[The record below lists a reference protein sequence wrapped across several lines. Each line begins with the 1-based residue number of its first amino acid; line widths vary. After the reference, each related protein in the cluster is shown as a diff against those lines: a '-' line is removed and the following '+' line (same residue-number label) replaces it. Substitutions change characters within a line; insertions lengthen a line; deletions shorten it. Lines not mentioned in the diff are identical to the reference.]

1 MERHAKEDNE
11 TAERERESSVR
22 VTFCRFNSNTH
33 PTHRDMEESETPSN
47 AVSIRVLNTLIST
60 LSIGFIFTT
69 LMIVWRDLRPVV
81 GDPM

>member
-1 MERHAKEDNE
+1 
-11 TAERERESSVR
+11 
-22 VTFCRFNSNTH
+22 
-33 PTHRDMEESETPSN
+33 MEESETPSN